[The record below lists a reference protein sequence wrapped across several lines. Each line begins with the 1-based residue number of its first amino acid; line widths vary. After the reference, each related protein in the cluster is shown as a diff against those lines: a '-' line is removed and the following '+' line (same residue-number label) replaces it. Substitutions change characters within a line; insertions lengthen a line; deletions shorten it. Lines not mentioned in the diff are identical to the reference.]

1 MNTYKISLRVNARSP
16 KYKALFARS
25 ILQTGTRLDIPFMS
39 FAKFRIEKTIKNK
52 WNGLP
57 TQVTRSG
64 ICLII
69 ENNRTRKTTVFR
81 LSSRV
86 K

>member
-1 MNTYKISLRVNARSP
+1 MYTYKISLSVNAKSP
-16 KYKALFARS
+16 KYKAFFARN

-39 FAKFRIEKTIKNK
+39 FSKFRIEKTIKNK

-57 TQVTRSG
+57 VQVTQSG

-86 K
+86 R